1 MIEFKCDYS
10 EGAHINILNKLIET
24 NLEQTEGYGLDEY
37 SLLAIEN
44 IKKKLKSEKV
54 DIHFVSGG
62 TQANM
67 ICLSALLKPFEA
79 VVSVSTGHIN
89 THEAGA
95 IEATGHKVISVLGK
109 DGKIRI
115 EDLEKVLEDHYDE
128 HLVKPKVVYISNSTE
143 LGTLYTKKELLELK
157 SFIAEN
163 NMLFYMDGA
172 RIASAITSEENDV
185 SFEELVEI
193 FDAFY
198 IGGTKNGALLGEAI
212 VICNDKF
219 KEDFRYIIKQKGALF
234 AKGKVIGIQFNE
246 LFKESLYFDIARNS
260 NNMAMK
266 IKRELVSFG
275 YKIYIDSYTNQQ
287 FFILKNSQLENIEEE
302 VALMYWGKY
311 SETQSIVRIVTSW
324 ATTES
329 MVEKLILA
337 FKTNKE

>member
-37 SLLAIEN
+37 SYLAIEN
-44 IKKKLKSEKV
+44 IKKKLNSEKIDV
-54 DIHFVSGG
+54 HFVSGG
-62 TQANM
+62 TQANT

-95 IEATGHKVISVLGK
+95 IEATGHKVINVLGK

-115 EDLEKVLEDHYDE
+115 VDLEKVLEDHYDE

-157 SFIAEN
+157 EFITKN

-172 RIASAITSEENDV
+172 RIGSALTSEKNDIL
-185 SFEELVEI
+185 FEDLTEI

-212 VICNDKF
+212 VICNDNF
-219 KEDFRYIIKQKGALF
+219 KEDFRYIVKQKGALF
-234 AKGKVIGIQFNE
+234 AKGRVIGIQFNE
-246 LFKESLYFDIARNS
+246 LFKENLYFDIAKNS

-266 IKRELVSFG
+266 IKKELLSFG
-275 YKIYIDSYTNQQ
+275 YKCYIDSYTNQQ
-287 FFILKNSQLENIEEE
+287 FFILKNSELKNIEKE
-302 VALMYWGKY
+302 VGIMYWGKN
-311 SETQSIVRIVTSW
+311 SENESIIRIVTSW
-324 ATTES
+324 ATTED
-329 MVEKLILA
+329 MVKKLISV